1 MTRRHRHPARTT
13 WRFPRAARTAL
24 LAAAA
29 LIGLTACSNDEN
41 TDKGEDAKLT
51 VFAASSLTETFGT
64 LEEAFEKERP
74 EVDVVVSFD
83 SSTTLAEQI
92 SQGAPADVIATADQ
106 TSMQIVADAD
116 QLSAEPVPFA
126 SNTLVVV
133 TPRDNPADIQEAGD
147 LQTADFVVCDPSAP
161 CGAASVQILKKA
173 GVTARA
179 KSLEPNVAA
188 VLSKVRLGE
197 ADAGLV
203 YVTDAQA
210 AGDEVATIGIPAGGN
225 VVNPYYIAAVKGSP
239 EPDLAEE
246 WISLVSSQAG
256 QRVLQEAGF
265 GPP

>member
-1 MTRRHRHPARTT
+1 MT
-13 WRFPRAARTAL
+13 
-24 LAAAA
+24 
-29 LIGLTACSNDEN
+29 GLTACSSDEN
-41 TDKGEDAKLT
+41 TDVGEDAKLT
-51 VFAASSLTETFGT
+51 VFAASSLTQTFGT

-83 SSTTLAEQI
+83 SSTTLAEQV

-106 TSMQIVADAD
+106 TSMQIVAEAEL
-116 QLSAEPVPFA
+116 LSADPAPFA

-133 TPRDNPADIQEAGD
+133 TPADNPAGMQSLGD
-147 LQTADFVVCDPSAP
+147 LDTADFVLCDPAAP
-161 CGAASVQILKKA
+161 CGAASAQILD
-173 GVTARA
+173 TANITAPA

-188 VLSKVRLGE
+188 VLNKVRLGE

-210 AGDEVATIGIPAGGN
+210 AGDDVATVNIPAGGN
-225 VVNPYYIAAVKGSP
+225 VVNPYYIAAVQGSP

-246 WISLVSSQAG
+246 WIALVSSQAG